1 MTIEEMHRELWKYC
15 CRFNLCRNGCRLY
28 TPKCGCI
35 WNELSDES
43 TDDCYRFL
51 IAEGLIGKPE
61 QPEINF
67 VKVERND
74 EVDDK
79 NDKIKTPIAR
89 IIIGGSAAKPYY
101 SIQYFDPTDKEFHIG
116 FSSYALNYVQE
127 WLCENFEIVNEPT
140 CIPYI
145 SPKDRVNQNDEV
157 KPTNDAVQH
166 PSHYTQGGIE
176 CIEAI
181 RASMTADG
189 FCDYCKG
196 NIIKYIW
203 RWRDKGGVEDLKKA
217 SVYLDWLINAAEG
230 KRKENDE

>member
-1 MTIEEMHRELWKYC
+1 MTIDEMHGELRKYC
-15 CRFNLCRNGCRLY
+15 NVFDRCADGCRLY
-28 TPKCGCI
+28 KPDNGSCR
-35 WNELSDES
+35 WNDLSDES
-43 TDDCYRFL
+43 TEDCYHFL

-145 SPKDRVNQNDEV
+145 SPEDRVNQNDEV
-157 KPTNDAVQH
+157 EPTNDAVQH

-181 RASMTADG
+181 KASMTADG

-196 NIIKYIW
+196 NIVKYIW
-203 RWRDKGGVEDLKKA
+203 RWRDKGGVEDLRKA
-217 SVYLDWLINAAEG
+217 SVYLDWLINAADE
-230 KRKENDE
+230 KEKK